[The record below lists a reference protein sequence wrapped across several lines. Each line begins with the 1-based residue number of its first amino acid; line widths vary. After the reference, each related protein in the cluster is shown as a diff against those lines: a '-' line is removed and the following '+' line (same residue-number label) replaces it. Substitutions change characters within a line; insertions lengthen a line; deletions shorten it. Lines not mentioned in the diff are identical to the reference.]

1 MDDKL
6 TELWSIIGNKK
17 DVDGRVHKE
26 RLSLK
31 RTNSDIDY
39 ENLRLA
45 YNAKTR
51 SQNSSVFS
59 ELDKVINE
67 LSGTYITREHISC
80 ISPSRAEPVLCIH
93 YRKPPFFETPYC
105 LAIPG
110 ISYITKKSKS

>member
-26 RLSLK
+26 RRGLK
-31 RTNSDIDY
+31 ITNLDIDI
-39 ENLRLA
+39 ENLRLV
-45 YNAKTR
+45 YDAKTR

-59 ELDKVINE
+59 ELNTVINE
-67 LSGTYITREHISC
+67 LSGTYITRQHISC
-80 ISPSRAEPVLCIH
+80 ISPSKAKPVLCVH
-93 YRKPPFFETPYC
+93 YRKPPFFEVPYC